1 MDFEFGH
8 QKSAKGLLSPVPATV
23 RQALS
28 LVWGE
33 SVTANVDIGG
43 CTATSRGGRLGAA
56 ASLKLPTYLQVSN
69 SG

>member
-28 LVWGE
+28 LVRGE
-33 SVTANVDIGG
+33 SVTVNVDIGG
-43 CTATSRGGRLGAA
+43 GTATSREAGGWWQ
-56 ASLKLPTYLQVSN
+56 LPL
-69 SG
+69 